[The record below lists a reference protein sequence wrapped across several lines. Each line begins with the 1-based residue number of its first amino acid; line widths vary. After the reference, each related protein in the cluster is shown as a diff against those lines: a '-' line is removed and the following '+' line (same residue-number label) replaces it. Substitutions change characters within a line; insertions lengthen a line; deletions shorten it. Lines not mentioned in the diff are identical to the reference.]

1 MRSRNCKTY
10 LFKTSLGESF
20 EDALGSR
27 HHFHELEGQ
36 HERGVTLQEVFERQ
50 STMLA
55 LKKRT
60 KFMEL
65 LDKAKVLKMS

>member
-1 MRSRNCKTY
+1 M
-10 LFKTSLGESF
+10 
-20 EDALGSR
+20 GSE
-27 HHFHELEGQ
+27 HHLHDLEEQ

-65 LDKAKVLKMS
+65 LDKAKVLKIS